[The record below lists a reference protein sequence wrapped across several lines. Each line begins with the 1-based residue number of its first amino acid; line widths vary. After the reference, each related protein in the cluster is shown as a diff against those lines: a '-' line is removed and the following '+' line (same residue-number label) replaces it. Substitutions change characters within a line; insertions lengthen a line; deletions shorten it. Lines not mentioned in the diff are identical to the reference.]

1 MAAVFAGDRRGGGGA
16 GGLHISGVAGGLRSL
31 AGYLRLPL
39 VFVWDTVLRERFNF
53 SFSKVFC

>member
-1 MAAVFAGDRRGGGGA
+1 MAVVFAGGRRRGGGA
-16 GGLHISGVAGGLRSL
+16 GGLRISGVAGGLRSL

-39 VFVWDTVLRERFNF
+39 VFVWDTALREGFNF